1 MRRAYFDAS
10 AIVKLSHAEMHSQS
24 LIDYLADGSVEVS
37 TSIIA
42 EVEATVA
49 LRRVGVEFAEAVRGF
64 YLLSLDDDI
73 RRDAGRLGL
82 PLRALDAIH
91 VATALAVGDR
101 DLEFVTYDD
110 RMAAAARE
118 AGLKVIQPG
127 R

>member
-24 LIDYLADGSVEVS
+24 LIDYLDDGSVEVS

-49 LRRVGVEFAEAVRGF
+49 LRRAGVEFADAVRGF

-91 VATALAVGDR
+91 VATALAIGDR
-101 DLEFVTYDD
+101 NLE
-110 RMAAAARE
+110 
-118 AGLKVIQPG
+118 L
-127 R
+127 